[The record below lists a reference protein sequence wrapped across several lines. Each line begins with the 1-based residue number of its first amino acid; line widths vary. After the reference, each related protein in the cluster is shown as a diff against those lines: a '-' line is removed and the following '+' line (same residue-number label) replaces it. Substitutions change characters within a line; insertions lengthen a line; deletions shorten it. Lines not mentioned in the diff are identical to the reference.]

1 MDDHTW
7 GKLRG
12 LPLFQLKKNILR
24 IAIQKIIKI
33 INDSANEKTCK
44 IHMMGPPNP
53 RVHTHSTTRRVAFPG
68 HINAHYHGQEKRDLT
83 SAKKIPPKSGLNEQ
97 HWVYEDQQD
106 KPL

>member
-1 MDDHTW
+1 MIQLMKKPEKSITWDPLTPEYIHT
-7 GKLRG
+7 
-12 LPLFQLKKNILR
+12 
-24 IAIQKIIKI
+24 A
-33 INDSANEKTCK
+33 S
-44 IHMMGPPNP
+44 
-53 RVHTHSTTRRVAFPG
+53 HSTKFRKIMQTRRVAFPG

>member
-33 INDSANEKTCK
+33 INDSANEKNLK
-44 IHMMGPPNP
+44 NP
-53 RVHTHSTTRRVAFPG
+53 YDGTP
-68 HINAHYHGQEKRDLT
+68 
-83 SAKKIPPKSGLNEQ
+83 
-97 HWVYEDQQD
+97 
-106 KPL
+106 